1 MEKYKRITYISVA
14 ILALLTLSYI
24 FLKYLLGI
32 FLPFAISFIIVAL
45 SRPIIN
51 KMCKRRRVPKKFASI
66 LVISVMLFLI
76 IYLTVICIS
85 YGVKQLG
92 TITNNILD
100 NLSKEEN
107 FLSSAFD
114 YIEGMKT
121 KFPFLNKILPGMDES
136 LYSILADTI
145 GNGFKALSGKLTSVV
160 AGFISSLPIFIIMVV
175 VILLSLF
182 YFSKDYDLI
191 SKKIES
197 TMPKGVMSKLPI
209 IKKDILGMTIKYIK
223 AYAILLLITLV
234 QLFSGFLIL
243 GINNSFILS
252 ILISFVDMLPV
263 LGVGTVL
270 IPWAIVELIMGNTFV
285 GIGLIVLFIIIY
297 IVRQFAEPKILSGQ
311 MNVHPLVTLFAM
323 YAGLKILGIGGMII
337 APLVAFIGKTVYN
350 SIKKEKN
357 VENQV
362 KLWYYIKYI
371 YLYYYFRRIIH
382 YV

>member
-362 KLWYYIKYI
+362 KL
-371 YLYYYFRRIIH
+371 
-382 YV
+382 